1 MRKRQPMSA
10 INLMTRETERQL
22 KKELKKVKADLH
34 TAGQRMGDAF
44 GIDCDWHDNAAA
56 DFAVEEYKRIGA
68 REAELQAAL
77 CNVKTIEPRQETT
90 DVGLGNTVII
100 RMGDSDE
107 DEKFTLLGPRDGI
120 INQNKVWISHLSPV
134 GQALM
139 GMKQGETKTF
149 ELRKGRTQ
157 TITVKEILPGEF

>member
-1 MRKRQPMSA
+1 
-10 INLMTRETERQL
+10 MTRETERQL
-22 KKELKKVKADLH
+22 KKELEKVKADLH
-34 TAGQRMGDAF
+34 TAGQRMGNAF

-77 CNVKTIEPRQETT
+77 RNVEIIEPRQETN
-90 DVGLGNTVII
+90 DVGLGNTII
-100 RMGDSDE
+100 VKMGDSDE

-120 INQNKVWISHLSPV
+120 IGRGKLWISYLSPV
-134 GQALM
+134 GQALV

-149 ELRKGRTQ
+149 ELGEGQMQ
-157 TITVKEILPGEF
+157 TITVKEILPGKF